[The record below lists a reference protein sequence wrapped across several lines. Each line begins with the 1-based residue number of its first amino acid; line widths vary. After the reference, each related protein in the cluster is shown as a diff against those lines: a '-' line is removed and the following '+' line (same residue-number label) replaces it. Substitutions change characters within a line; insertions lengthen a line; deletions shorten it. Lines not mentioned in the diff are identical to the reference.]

1 MTIHPL
7 EACASVP
14 RLFTYP
20 FCYEPHPLA
29 VAAARELQAYIAESG
44 VMLHE
49 HGCGKMFGVLVV
61 QTDGRHSP
69 DGQPTLA
76 FLAAYSGL
84 LASRND
90 WSYFVPPVYD
100 AQQVDGHFKQTE
112 REISAVNREIRGI
125 ESDPMYIKLMMTRQE
140 YASKAAAGIETL
152 RQEAAAAKLRRH
164 SRRESGAAIS
174 DEELAAMTRESQYMK
189 AELRR
194 RRHDMEQRL
203 ADFDSR
209 LASVY
214 TSRLDSLRRRRR
226 QMSDDLQRWLFGQYR
241 MLNALGEERD
251 LTDIFA
257 HTVHAAPP
265 AGAGDCCAPKLL
277 QYAYRHGLRPVC
289 MAEFWWGESPRHEV
303 RHHLSYYPACRSKCL
318 PILTHML
325 RGLDVEPD
333 PLAADRATKRL
344 ETVYEDEYMIVV
356 DKPSGMLSVPGRRAS
371 DGSAAPMSVEEVLR
385 QRVADGHGAQPLAT
399 DDDSTVFMRA
409 AHRLD
414 MDTSG
419 LMIVA
424 RNERVLRLLQE
435 QFAKRT
441 VTKRYEAVLDGTPA
455 LADGTPTKP
464 DAADDRQWL
473 TVASDRR
480 SGTISLPLSADITDR
495 PRQCVDF
502 DHGKP
507 SLTDFSITATDGHHT
522 LVSLWPRTGRT
533 HQLRL
538 HCAHRL
544 GLGTPIVGDPLY
556 GRTSQAGRM
565 MLHAAEI
572 SLHHPVTG
580 APLHFLS
587 PSGFSLK

>member
-7 EACASVP
+7 EACAPVP

-29 VAAARELQAYIAESG
+29 VAAARELQAYITESG

-61 QTDGRHSP
+61 QTDGLHSP

-84 LASRND
+84 LAGRND

-112 REISAVNREIRGI
+112 RELSAVNREIRGI

-140 YASKAAAGIETL
+140 YASKAAAGIEAL
-152 RQEAAAAKLRRH
+152 RQEAAAAKMRRH

-241 MLNALGEERD
+241 MLSALGEERD

-344 ETVYEDEYMIVV
+344 ETVYEDEYMIVE
-356 DKPSGMLSVPGRRAS
+356 DKPSGMLSVPGRMAS
-371 DGSAAPMSVEEVLR
+371 DGSAAPMSVEEGPR
-385 QRVADGHGAQPLAT
+385 QCVGDGHGA
-399 DDDSTVFMRA
+399 
-409 AHRLD
+409 
-414 MDTSG
+414 
-419 LMIVA
+419 
-424 RNERVLRLLQE
+424 
-435 QFAKRT
+435 
-441 VTKRYEAVLDGTPA
+441 
-455 LADGTPTKP
+455 
-464 DAADDRQWL
+464 
-473 TVASDRR
+473 
-480 SGTISLPLSADITDR
+480 
-495 PRQCVDF
+495 
-502 DHGKP
+502 
-507 SLTDFSITATDGHHT
+507 
-522 LVSLWPRTGRT
+522 
-533 HQLRL
+533 
-538 HCAHRL
+538 
-544 GLGTPIVGDPLY
+544 
-556 GRTSQAGRM
+556 
-565 MLHAAEI
+565 
-572 SLHHPVTG
+572 
-580 APLHFLS
+580 
-587 PSGFSLK
+587 

>member
-7 EACASVP
+7 EACAPVP

-29 VAAARELQAYIAESG
+29 VAAAHELQAHIAESG
-44 VMLHE
+44 GMLHE

-61 QTDGRHSP
+61 QTDGRHSAGGKP
-69 DGQPTLA
+69 ALA

-84 LASRND
+84 LAGRND
-90 WSYFVPPVYD
+90 WPYFVPPVYD
-100 AQQVDGHFKQTE
+100 AQQKDGVFKQTE

-125 ESDPMYIKLMMTRQE
+125 EADPMYIKLMMTRQE
-140 YASKAAAGIETL
+140 YASKAAADIEDL
-152 RQEAAAAKLRRH
+152 RQTAAAAKQRRH

-214 TSRLDSLRRRRR
+214 TSRLDSLRRRRH

-251 LTDIFA
+251 LIDIFA
-257 HTVHAAPP
+257 HTVHATPP

-333 PLAADRATKRL
+333 PLATDRAAKRL

-356 DKPSGMLSVPGRRAS
+356 DKPSGMLSVPGRMPA

-385 QRVADGHGAQPLAT
+385 QHMTGNGGTPAADHG
-399 DDDSTVFMRA
+399 DGSTVFLRA

-424 RNERVLRLLQE
+424 RSERVLRQLQA
-435 QFAKRT
+435 QFAARA
-441 VTKRYEAVLDGTPA
+441 VTKRYEAVLDGIPA
-455 LADGTPTKP
+455 LAYDMPTEHDGTDGGP
-464 DAADDRQWL
+464 WL
-473 TVASDRR
+473 TVSSDHR
-480 SGTISLPLSADITDR
+480 SGTIALPLSADITDR
-495 PRQCVDF
+495 PRQRVDF
-502 DHGKP
+502 GHGKP
-507 SLTDFSITATDGHHT
+507 SLTDFSITATDGQRT

-556 GRTSQAGRM
+556 GRTSPAGRM

-572 SLHHPVTG
+572 SLRHPVTG

>member
-7 EACASVP
+7 EACAPVP

-29 VAAARELQAYIAESG
+29 VAAARELQAYITESG

-61 QTDGRHSP
+61 QTGGRSSADGKP
-69 DGQPTLA
+69 ALA

-84 LASRND
+84 LAGRND

-385 QRVADGHGAQPLAT
+385 QRVTGGHGAQHLAT
-399 DDDSTVFMRA
+399 NDDSTVFLRA

-507 SLTDFSITATDGHHT
+507 SLTDFSITATDVHHT

-544 GLGTPIVGDPLY
+544 GLGTPIVGDSLY

-572 SLHHPVTG
+572 SLFHPVTG

>member
-7 EACASVP
+7 EACAPVP

-29 VAAARELQAYIAESG
+29 VAAARELQAYITESG

-84 LASRND
+84 LAGRND

-112 REISAVNREIRGI
+112 REISAINREIRGI

-385 QRVADGHGAQPLAT
+385 QRVADGHGAQHLAT
-399 DDDSTVFMRA
+399 NDDSTVFMRA

-507 SLTDFSITATDGHHT
+507 SLTDFSITATDGPHT

>member
-7 EACASVP
+7 EACAPVP

-29 VAAARELQAYIAESG
+29 VAAARELQAYITESG

-84 LASRND
+84 LAGRND

-140 YASKAAAGIETL
+140 YASKAAADIEAL
-152 RQEAAAAKLRRH
+152 RQEAAAAKMRRH

-385 QRVADGHGAQPLAT
+385 QRVADGHGAQHLAT
-399 DDDSTVFMRA
+399 NDDSTVFMRA

-455 LADGTPTKP
+455 LADGTPTKH
-464 DAADDRQWL
+464 DGTDDRQWL
-473 TVASDRR
+473 TVASDHR

-580 APLHFLS
+580 SPLHFLS